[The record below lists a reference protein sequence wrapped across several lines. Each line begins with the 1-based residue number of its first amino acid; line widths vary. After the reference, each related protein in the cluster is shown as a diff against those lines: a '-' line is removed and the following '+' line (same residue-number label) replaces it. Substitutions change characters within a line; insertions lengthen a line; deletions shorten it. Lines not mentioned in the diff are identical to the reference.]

1 MMLMGCVLTFAFKF
15 AIGEDRY
22 LYFTVNQLVFGALS
36 YPGTDRRVKPW
47 ALMRVPLP
55 DNGTKVILR

>member
-15 AIGEDRY
+15 AIGEDGY
-22 LYFTVNQLVFGALS
+22 LYFTVNQLVFSSLT

-47 ALMRVPLP
+47 ALMRVALP
-55 DNGTKVILR
+55 NNGTKPLLL

>member
-1 MMLMGCVLTFAFKF
+1 MHACLLTMIKF
-15 AIGEDRY
+15 AVGEDGY
-22 LYFTVNQLVFGALS
+22 LYFTVNQLVFSALT

-55 DNGTKVILR
+55 NNGTKVILR